1 MRKRILPIEF
11 LDVPK
16 PHKFAVCARKGM
28 LIIMDDKNL
37 MEDILLLEK
46 GVCDLYMH
54 GTLESPTSNVHQ
66 AFSTALNDSLCM
78 QDTLYDKMAAKGW
91 YPTEQADQ
99 NKVNSVKQKFSAQ

>member
-16 PHKFAVCARKGM
+16 PHKICGLRKKGM

-54 GTLESPTSNVHQ
+54 GTLESPHVQCAPGIQHRFKRFLVH
-66 AFSTALNDSLCM
+66 A
-78 QDTLYDKMAAKGW
+78 G
-91 YPTEQADQ
+91 YPL
-99 NKVNSVKQKFSAQ
+99 